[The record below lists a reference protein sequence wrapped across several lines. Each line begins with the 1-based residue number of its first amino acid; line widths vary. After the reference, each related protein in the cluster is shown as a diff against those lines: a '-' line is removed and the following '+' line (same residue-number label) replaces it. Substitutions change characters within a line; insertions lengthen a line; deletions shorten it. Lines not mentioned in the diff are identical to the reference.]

1 MQSPTR
7 SRRRLVGLALGVLL
21 GVLVLPWSPAA
32 AHTDLIGSNPAA
44 GASLRQPPARLTLT
58 FNEPMDP
65 RLAVVALTVGK
76 REPARIDVAAGVD
89 AMELVATVPD
99 GMAHG
104 GRWRVEFRVTS
115 ADGHPVQG
123 DLAFSVELRTDVTAD
138 EPRAATPT
146 DPSPGPG
153 PSTSDES
160 GPGPAVIAG
169 VVGGGVLLVALLFL
183 VARYL
188 RVEES

>member
-7 SRRRLVGLALGVLL
+7 SRRRLVAIALGVLF
-21 GVLVLPWSPAA
+21 GVLVLPSSPAA
-32 AHTDLIGSNPAA
+32 AHTELIASDPAA

-65 RLAVVALTVGK
+65 RLAVVALTVGE
-76 REPARIDVAAGVD
+76 REPARLDVAADAD

-99 GMAHG
+99 GLAHG
-104 GRWRVEFRVTS
+104 GRWRVAFRVTS

-123 DLAFSVELRTDVTAD
+123 DLGFSVELPTDVTAD

-146 DPSPGPG
+146 DPPPA
-153 PSTSDES
+153 PQPAASDES
-160 GPGPAVIAG
+160 GPGLAVIAG
-169 VVGGGVLLVALLFL
+169 VVGGGVLLLALLFL